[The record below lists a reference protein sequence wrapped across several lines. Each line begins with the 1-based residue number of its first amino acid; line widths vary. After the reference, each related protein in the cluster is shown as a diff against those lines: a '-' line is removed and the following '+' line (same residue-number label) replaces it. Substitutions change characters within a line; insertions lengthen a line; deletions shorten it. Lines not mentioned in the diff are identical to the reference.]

1 MDIEYDHAK
10 RDLTFD
16 KRGLNMARAAEV
28 FTGPHLPVPDI
39 RFDYGEERFVTVG
52 LLDERMVIL
61 AWTPRGAAFRIISMR
76 KANEREEK
84 RYRHR
89 LG

>member
-1 MDIEYDHAK
+1 MDIEYDPAK
-10 RDLTFD
+10 RDLTLE
-16 KRGLNMARAAEV
+16 KRGLDMDQAGEV
-28 FTGPHLPVPDI
+28 FDGPHITAPDI
-39 RFDYGEERFVTVG
+39 RSDYGEERFVTVG
-52 LLDERMVIL
+52 LLGERMIVL

-89 LG
+89 LD